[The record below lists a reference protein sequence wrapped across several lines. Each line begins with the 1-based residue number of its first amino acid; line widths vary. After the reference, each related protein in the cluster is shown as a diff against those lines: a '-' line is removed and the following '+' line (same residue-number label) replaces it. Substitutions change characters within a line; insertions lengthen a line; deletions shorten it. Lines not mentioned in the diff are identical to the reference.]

1 MRRSG
6 CPSSYASTSR
16 WRGSQY
22 LVAAGLSLRR
32 AFPSGAAWKSALVGG
47 AVGLFCGATMNL
59 HCPSV
64 DAAHV
69 SLAHGIPVLVA
80 SALGALLL
88 GRWVRA

>member
-1 MRRSG
+1 
-6 CPSSYASTSR
+6 
-16 WRGSQY
+16 
-22 LVAAGLSLRR
+22 
-32 AFPSGAAWKSALVGG
+32 
-47 AVGLFCGATMNL
+47 LFCGATMNL